1 MKKLKIAFASD
12 HAGYALKSQILEYI
26 KSKGYEVEDLGP
38 FNDKESVSYAEYGKK
53 LAKHLQNKKADLGVG
68 FCGTGL
74 GISYALNRFKG
85 IRAARITNVN
95 DAYLAKLHNNA
106 NVIAMSG
113 RFTTFEEAKK
123 MVDEFFETK
132 YEGGR
137 HQTRIDQLDE
147 VGQD

>member
-1 MKKLKIAFASD
+1 MEKIRVAFASD
-12 HAGYALKSQILEYI
+12 HAGYDLKVKVLEYV

-38 FNDKESVSYAEYGKK
+38 FNGVESVSYATYGKK
-53 LAKHLQNKKADLGVG
+53 LGKHLQNKKADIGMG

-85 IRAARITNVN
+85 VRAARITNVN

-106 NVIAMSG
+106 NAIALSG

-123 MVDEFFETK
+123 MVDEYFETK

-137 HQTRIDQLDE
+137 HQARIDELDKL
-147 VGQD
+147 D

>member
-1 MKKLKIAFASD
+1 MKKIKIAFASD
-12 HAGYALKSQILEYI
+12 HAGYELKKQIFDYVRE
-26 KSKGYEVEDLGP
+26 KGYEVEDLGP
-38 FNDKESVSYAEYGKK
+38 FNSTESVSYATFGKK
-53 LAKHLQNKKADLGVG
+53 LGKHLQDKKADIGIA

-85 IRAARITNVN
+85 VRAARITNVN

-123 MVDEFFETK
+123 MVDEYFETE

-137 HQTRIDQLDE
+137 HQSRIDELDE
-147 VGQD
+147 I

>member
-1 MKKLKIAFASD
+1 MKKMKIAFASD
-12 HAGYALKSQILEYI
+12 HAGFELKDKILEYV

-38 FNDKESVSYAEYGKK
+38 FNGTESVSYAEYGKK
-53 LAKHLQNKKADLGVG
+53 LGKFLQDKKADAGFA

-85 IRAARITNVN
+85 VRAARITNVN

-106 NVIAMSG
+106 NAIAMSG

-123 MVDEFFETK
+123 MVDEYFETE

-147 VGQD
+147 IGE